1 MMLEIDLNAEQYY
14 IVSASNNYG
23 FKEYGNMQ
31 ELINEVAENIVDST
45 EYDKFVAH
53 IVKYYDKYAYN
64 YLEQPES
71 CGVVVGKCAGYALVD
86 ENPHKEYVRKSRNK
100 PDAQA
105 LREFS

>member
-1 MMLEIDLNAEQYY
+1 MFVLLFGIIFTYLL
-14 IVSASNNYG
+14 
-23 FKEYGNMQ
+23 F
-31 ELINEVAENIVDST
+31 T

-53 IVKYYDKYAYN
+53 IVEYYDKYAYN

-86 ENPHKEYVRKSRNK
+86 ENPHKEYVRKSRYK